1 MSISTSAITTSP
13 GNVYASSGSTAITSL
28 SFTNYDATDVLLDV
42 WVVPSGNAVGNS
54 NIVLSQLTITAGDTY
69 QFYAGAEKLLLDTND
84 AVVAQ
89 ANANSRVNAVVSY
102 TAI

>member
-1 MSISTSAITTSP
+1 MSLATVAITNSAA
-13 GNVYASSGSTAITSL
+13 NVYVSSNSTAITSL
-28 SFTNYDATDVLLDV
+28 SFTNFDATDVALDV
-42 WVVPSGNAVGNS
+42 WVVPSGDAAGNT

-69 QFYAGAEKLLLDTND
+69 QFYAGAEKLLLDNND

-89 ANANSRVNAVVSY
+89 ANASSRVNAVVSY

>member
-1 MSISTSAITTSP
+1 MSISTTSITTSP
-13 GNVYASSGSTAITSL
+13 ANVYVSTGSTAITSL

-42 WVVPSGNAVGNS
+42 WVVPSGNSVS
-54 NIVLSQLTITAGDTY
+54 NTNITLSQLSITAGDTY
-69 QFYAGAEKLLLDTND
+69 QYYGGAEKLLLDDND
-84 AVVAQ
+84 TVVAQ